1 MKIEKNNDLISI
13 VVPIYNVEKY
23 LNKCIE
29 SILNQTYKNLEIILV
44 DDGSPDNSGKICD
57 EYKKMD
63 SRIIVVHKPNGGLS
77 DARNAG
83 IMLAT
88 GKYIGFVDSDDYI
101 EPDMYEILYS
111 NIKKYNANISICSY
125 VDEYESGKMEIS
137 KHFDNKIVTLNKMEA
152 LENLILE
159 QNLTNHVWNKL
170 FEKKLFDEI
179 CFPVGRKM
187 EDVATTYKLVEKA
200 NIVVCDSYVGY
211 HYIQRGDSIMGN
223 INEKL
228 LQDNEQSVFE
238 KNEYIK
244 KYYPELEKT
253 VEIEN
258 IKTYKILHYLA
269 KLGKLDNI
277 LKSEKY
283 KNYYKIYKKK
293 YLKYRKQIKN
303 NVGKKVLISYDLFWI
318 SKKLYFIYL
327 KLK

>member
-1 MKIEKNNDLISI
+1 MEIEKNNDLISI
-13 VVPIYNVEKY
+13 IVPIYNVEKY

-63 SRIIVVHKPNGGLS
+63 SRIIVIHKPNGGLS

-101 EPDMYEILYS
+101 EPDMYEILYT
-111 NIKKYNANISICSY
+111 NLKKYNANISICSY

-170 FEKKLFDEI
+170 FEKKLFDEL

-187 EDVATTYKLVEKA
+187 EDVAITYKLVEKA
-200 NIVVCDSYVGY
+200 NIVVCDNYVGY

-223 INEKL
+223 INAKL

-244 KYYPELEKT
+244 KYYPELEKAA
-253 VEIEN
+253 EIEN

-283 KNYYKIYKKK
+283 KNYYKMYKKK

-318 SKKLYFIYL
+318 SKKLYFLYL